1 MQQEDYVPCEGMT
14 LPHLL
19 CKIMHILLELSK
31 HTHIAVSD
39 LGRYKSQY
47 SE

>member
-1 MQQEDYVPCEGMT
+1 MQQEDYVPCERMT
-14 LPHLL
+14 LPHLS

-31 HTHIAVSD
+31 HTRTAVSD
-39 LGRYKSQY
+39 LGRFKSQY